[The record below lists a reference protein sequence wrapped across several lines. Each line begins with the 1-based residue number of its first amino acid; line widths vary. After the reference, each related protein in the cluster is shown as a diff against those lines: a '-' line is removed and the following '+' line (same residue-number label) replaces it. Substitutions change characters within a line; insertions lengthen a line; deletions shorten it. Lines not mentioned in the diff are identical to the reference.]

1 MDKNDIIISSRV
13 RLARNIADYPFI
25 IKDERAKLVAKKV
38 IDIVSPLD
46 NFSVYPISRLSELD
60 GRLLV
65 EKHLISPDLLD
76 NKEYGVA
83 VINANQ
89 TVSIMINEED
99 HIREQCILPGLALN
113 EALNQLNIIDDI
125 LSKNLD
131 FAFDNKLGYLTGC
144 LTNLGTGLR
153 ASVMLFLPGITL
165 SGQLDG
171 FIYKMNRLN
180 MTVRGV
186 YGEGTEY
193 LGCMYQIS
201 NQKTLGISEEET
213 ILSVKLAIEQI
224 VETEKAMRM
233 KLIRENG
240 DELIDKILR
249 AYGVL
254 TNSYTLGTREF
265 TELYSYLKLGI
276 FYGLF
281 EVQSAESLQDLITE
295 VQPAG
300 ICLRLGHMADA
311 SVRDKIRAKIVSE
324 RLNSNIK
331 RLFISDITSK

>member
-1 MDKNDIIISSRV
+1 MDNDIVISSRV
-13 RLARNIADYPFI
+13 RLARNIDGYPFSLN
-25 IKDERAKLVAKKV
+25 DERAKLIAKRV
-38 IDIVSPLD
+38 IDIVSPLE
-46 NFSVYPISRLSELD
+46 NFSVFQISKLSELD

-65 EKHLISPDLLD
+65 EKHLISPDLL
-76 NKEYGVA
+76 NNEEYGVA

-99 HIREQCILPGLALN
+99 HIREQCILPGMALT

-125 LSKNLD
+125 LSKNMD
-131 FAFDNKLGYLTGC
+131 FAFDSKLGYLTSC
-144 LTNLGTGLR
+144 LTNVGTGLR
-153 ASVMLFLPGITL
+153 ASVMVFLPGLTL
-165 SGQLDG
+165 SGQIDR

-193 LGCMYQIS
+193 LGCLYQIS

-233 KLIRENG
+233 QLMQQNKI
-240 DELIDKILR
+240 ELTDKILR
-249 AYGVL
+249 AYGQL
-254 TNSYTLGTREF
+254 TNCYTIDTSEF
-265 TELYSYLKLGI
+265 MELFAYLKLGI
-276 FYGLF
+276 FYGLLKAD
-281 EVQSAESLQDLITE
+281 SDDALTDLITS

-300 ICLRLGHMADA
+300 ICMLAGKMTDEET
-311 SVRDKIRAKIVSE
+311 RDKIRAKIIGE
-324 RLNSNIK
+324 RLQNNVK
-331 RLFISDITSK
+331 RVFISDITNQ